1 MCVCM
6 CSMWV
11 LPISG
16 RRCSYSLETRQS
28 AQTSARTQS
37 VVVDTFSCQTI
48 LMKINLK
55 EKALQ
60 TKLNSLRK
68 INPVKSV
75 KVVNSVWDI
84 EFFSPNINSLK
95 FYIRFACIL
104 YLKLTGNNKQVT
116 STFSY
121 ITTKRGL
128 VLI

>member
-1 MCVCM
+1 MYIYVHTYSDVEHSVCHEPEPVSVLINIYIYICVCVCM

-16 RRCSYSLETRQS
+16 RQCSYSLETRQS

-60 TKLNSLRK
+60 TKLKSLRK
-68 INPVKSV
+68 IN
-75 KVVNSVWDI
+75 
-84 EFFSPNINSLK
+84 
-95 FYIRFACIL
+95 
-104 YLKLTGNNKQVT
+104 
-116 STFSY
+116 
-121 ITTKRGL
+121 L
-128 VLI
+128 V